1 MMVEPSYVIGL
12 MSGTSC
18 DGVDA
23 ALLLTDGETHL
34 KSCGGITQAYPLGFQ
49 KSLRQIMGQR
59 QMTKE
64 IAAVEKR
71 LTDYH
76 IQIVQ
81 DLLNKYSLS
90 SSQIR
95 LIGFHGQ
102 TIAHHPQEGFTW
114 QIGDAAQLAFQTK
127 IDVVHNFRQHD
138 VRRGGQGAPLVP
150 IYHAALTAS
159 LPKPLVVVNIGGVA
173 NVTWVGHQVDDLL
186 AFDTG
191 PGNGLLNDW
200 CLKQT
205 GIPLDQDG
213 RLAHGG
219 TSSTDHLQEM
229 LKHPYFLKKP
239 PKSLD
244 RLSFSIEA
252 LEGLSTS
259 DGAATLTDFTAQTIM
274 RSATFFSEQ
283 PKSWLIAGGGR
294 HNPSLMKA
302 LQRYVIGEIR
312 TVDKLGWS
320 GDLLEA
326 EAFAYLAIRSLRG
339 LPLSYPGTTGVPYP
353 VSGGEVVSWQKK
365 KRI

>member
-1 MMVEPSYVIGL
+1 MWVEPSYVIGL

-34 KSCGGITQAYPLGFQ
+34 KSCGGMAHSYPIAFQ
-49 KSLRQIMGQR
+49 KGLRQIMGRR

-64 IAAVEKR
+64 IAAIERR

-81 DLLNKYSLS
+81 DLLKKHSLH

-102 TIAHHPQEGFTW
+102 TIAHHPREGFTW
-114 QIGDAAQLAFQTK
+114 QIGDASLLATRTQ
-127 IDVVHNFRQHD
+127 IDVVHNFREQD
-138 VRRGGQGAPLVP
+138 VVKGGQGAPLVP

-173 NVTWVGHQVDDLL
+173 NVTWVGHQAEDLL

-191 PGNGLLNDW
+191 PGNGLINDW
-200 CLKQT
+200 CLEKT

-213 RLAHGG
+213 RLASKG
-219 TSSTDHLQEM
+219 TPALSHIQQM
-229 LKHPYFLKKP
+229 LRHHYFLQKP

-244 RLSFSIEA
+244 RLSFSIQA
-252 LEGLSTS
+252 LEGLSIE
-259 DGAATLTDFTAQTIM
+259 DGAATLTDFTALTIA
-274 RSATFFSEQ
+274 RAAIFFPEP

-294 HNPSLMKA
+294 HNPALMARLRQHLSGKMMA
-302 LQRYVIGEIR
+302 
-312 TVDKLGWS
+312 VDELGWA

-326 EAFAYLAIRSLRG
+326 EAFAYLAARSVRR

-353 VSGGEVVSWQKK
+353 LSGGELVSW
-365 KRI
+365 RRNT